1 MLVLMFLCFVQYYA
15 VFCTRNCLIELHCK
29 FSTCNISTTK
39 LAPQKVKSVST
50 LFTCIQFACSGCTAN
65 KSTFGTS
72 TYVLVSR
79 RYVASLSVA
88 LAFLLTGYTHS
99 GYHKTLGRSLG
110 IPVLRPRSIFTV
122 LKNGYSHIQGM
133 LQCMCDG
140 AKKAMKALPVA
151 HNLETVTTADA
162 CWLTRGHFSHIVP
175 ILYIL

>member
-1 MLVLMFLCFVQYYA
+1 MLMF
-15 VFCTRNCLIELHCK
+15 VFCSILCCILYKELLNLITLQIFHLQHFYYK
-29 FSTCNISTTK
+29 VS
-39 LAPQKVKSVST
+39 PPKVKSVCT

-133 LQCMCDG
+133 LQCVCDG

-151 HNLETVTTADA
+151 HNLEVG
-162 CWLTRGHFSHIVP
+162 R
-175 ILYIL
+175 IL

>member
-1 MLVLMFLCFVQYYA
+1 MFLCFVQYYA

-29 FSTCNISTTK
+29 VSTCNT
-39 LAPQKVKSVST
+39 PPKVKSVST

-72 TYVLVSR
+72 IYVLVSR

-88 LAFLLTGYTHS
+88 LAFLLTDYTHS

-110 IPVLRPRSIFTV
+110 IPVLRRRSIFTI

-151 HNLETVTTADA
+151 HNLEAGRM
-162 CWLTRGHFSHIVP
+162 L
-175 ILYIL
+175 